1 MMAPNRVSTLR
12 GGIPMKDI
20 AKRTVVLVLLF
31 LLCIPPLPAAPLPRA
46 KPEDVGMSSERLL
59 RIDQMIERRVAAGQ
73 ITGAVA
79 IVARKGKIVHLTAKG
94 VMDLET
100 KKPVTPATMFRVAS
114 MTKPVTSVAIMMM
127 VEEGKVRLNDPVSRY
142 IPEFAN
148 LKVAV
153 ETPAAP
159 RGAGAANTEATPAPA
174 GGQAGAGGRGAGAGG
189 GRGGRGGRGG
199 GTPNFTTVNP
209 TRAVTIKDLLTHTS
223 GLGSGSM
230 SNSTISNAAVSR
242 KQGEK
247 LADYIPRLGNTA
259 LEFQPG
265 ARWAYSAQAGH
276 DTLGRIV
283 EIASGMPLNEFF
295 QKRIFDPL
303 GMKDITFWPNEAQWE
318 RVASVYREGDNGL
331 AKNNNP
337 NGMSSNVYFMG
348 SGGLI
353 STAEDYI
360 PFGVMLANGGTLNG
374 KTILGKKT
382 VEMLRSVHIPD
393 TLPGRAAGEGYGLG
407 VRVVTN
413 HARRNTMLS
422 DGTFGWSGVYGT
434 HFFVDP
440 VEEVVGVI
448 LVQTAIQEIN
458 RDFEDLVAQAIID

>member
-1 MMAPNRVSTLR
+1 MKTSVQRIVVISLLSLLIVLQVTAASVS
-12 GGIPMKDI
+12 K
-20 AKRTVVLVLLF
+20 
-31 LLCIPPLPAAPLPRA
+31 A
-46 KPEDVGMSSERLL
+46 KPEDVGMSSERLQ
-59 RIDQMIERRVAAGQ
+59 RIDQMLERRIAKGEM
-73 ITGAVA
+73 TGAVA
-79 IVARKGKIVHLTAKG
+79 IVARKGKVVHLTAKG

-100 KKPVTPATMFRVAS
+100 KQPVTPATMFRVAS
-114 MTKPVTSVAIMMM
+114 MTKPVTSVALMMM

-142 IPEFAN
+142 IPEFKN

-153 ETPAAP
+153 AVPAGESGE
-159 RGAGAANTEATPAPA
+159 RGAAPAPA
-174 GGQAGAGGRGAGAGG
+174 PAPAAGAQ

-199 GTPNFTTVNP
+199 GAPPNFTTVAAA
-209 TRAVTIKDLLTHTS
+209 REVTIKDLLTHVS
-223 GLGSGSM
+223 GLASGTM
-230 SNSTISNAAVSR
+230 SSSTVSAPAVAR

-247 LADYIPRLGNTA
+247 LADYIPRLGSTA

-265 ARWAYSAQAGH
+265 SRWAYSAQAGH

-303 GMKDITFWPNEAQWE
+303 GMKDITFWPSDAQWP
-318 RVASVYREGDNGL
+318 RVASVYTSGANGL

-337 NGMSSNVYFMG
+337 NGMSSTVYFMG

-360 PFGVMLANGGTLNG
+360 PFGVMLANGGELNG
-374 KTILGKKT
+374 KRILSRKT
-382 VEMLRSVHIPD
+382 VEMLRSAHVPD

-407 VRVVTN
+407 VRVVTS
-413 HARRNTMLS
+413 HVKRGTMLS

-440 VEEVVGVI
+440 VEQTVGVL
-448 LVQTAIQEIN
+448 LVQTSNQEVN
-458 RDFEDLVAQAIID
+458 RDFEDMVAQAIID